1 MRRWQTGLGLVL
13 PALGMNRGAWD
24 MGLAPPA
31 LETRGGALGLG
42 LDLLVLRMRRWA
54 LGAVRSSVQTPGAF
68 FRAGCNLEMCNLC

>member
-1 MRRWQTGLGLVL
+1 MGFALRARGIGWGLVL

-42 LDLLVLRMRRWA
+42 LHW
-54 LGAVRSSVQTPGAF
+54 P
-68 FRAGCNLEMCNLC
+68 C